1 MNPRPHVLLIAGPN
15 GAGKT
20 SAAPGLV
27 RDLLGVAEYVNAD
40 LIAQGLSAFA
50 LSPLA
55 VSRKQRTCCALT
67 SGITS
72 WRSTNDQGTA

>member
-27 RDLLGVAEYVNAD
+27 RDLLGVAAEYSD
-40 LIAQGLSAFA
+40 
-50 LSPLA
+50 
-55 VSRKQRTCCALT
+55 
-67 SGITS
+67 
-72 WRSTNDQGTA
+72 